1 MQTTWNGENAHPNT
15 LYGRSDSG
23 WMTTEIF
30 STWFQKNCE
39 TVKERPLLLLIF
51 DGLLT
56 HVSIPVISKAIE
68 ENIHIIKFP
77 PHVTHVLQ
85 LLDVTCFGPLKRN
98 WEKMLNARLNELG
111 PRAHLDK
118 KNL

>member
-1 MQTTWNGENAHPNT
+1 MGKNAHPNT

-85 LLDVTCFGPLKRN
+85 PLDVTCFGPLKRN